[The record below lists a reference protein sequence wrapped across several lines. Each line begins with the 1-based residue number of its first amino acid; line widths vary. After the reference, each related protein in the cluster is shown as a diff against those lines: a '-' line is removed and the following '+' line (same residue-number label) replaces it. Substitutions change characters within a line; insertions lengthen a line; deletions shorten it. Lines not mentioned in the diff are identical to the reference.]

1 MLLMVFMAVT
11 SCGSAELIA
20 VSSLLTYDVYKTY
33 VHPQASGEEVRIY
46 GCLDVQVYLPTLC
59 VWDMHRPI
67 DQAITPR
74 GLKWVIQTKPL
85 NDDEHTHTQ
94 HDNRSS
100 ASRAA
105 AWWALGW

>member
-46 GCLDVQVYLPTLC
+46 DVWMYRCTYRHC
-59 VWDMHRPI
+59 VCGICIARS
-67 DQAITPR
+67 
-74 GLKWVIQTKPL
+74 TKQSPPG
-85 NDDEHTHTQ
+85 D
-94 HDNRSS
+94 
-100 ASRAA
+100 
-105 AWWALGW
+105 